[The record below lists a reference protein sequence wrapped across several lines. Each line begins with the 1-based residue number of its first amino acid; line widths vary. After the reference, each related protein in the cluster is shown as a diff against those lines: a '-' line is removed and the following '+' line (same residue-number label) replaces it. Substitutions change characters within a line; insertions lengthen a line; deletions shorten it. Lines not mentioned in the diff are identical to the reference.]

1 MIHSFEIPEGGINA
15 LYNNGDSL
23 AVIAGGRFST
33 TDDRLSGFLATY
45 PGVTFIE
52 DREEAL
58 TRPTFEQFGPRPPQ
72 VKVTRSGVDWAS
84 VKGKTGGR

>member
-1 MIHSFEIPEGGINA
+1 MVHTFFIENGVNA
-15 LYNNGDSL
+15 LYDGGNQL
-23 AVIAGGRFST
+23 AAIAPGRFET
-33 TDDRLSGFLATY
+33 TCDRLSEFLKTY
-45 PGVTFIE
+45 PGCRFIE
-52 DREEAL
+52 DREEVL